1 MCVCVFHRRAYD
13 GGVCGGGGKARST
26 HSLKSG
32 HDKKLIVVGSVVEV
46 GVAFGSDGRAD
57 VTVTVDGTLRGAIA
71 RGLPGPLS
79 PAVFLSGR
87 WGANGVTI
95 M

>member
-1 MCVCVFHRRAYD
+1 MYVFHRSASN
-13 GGVCGGGGKARST
+13 GIVWGGGEARST
-26 HSLKSG
+26 HDLDSG
-32 HDKKLIVVGSVVEV
+32 HDMERIVVGSVVEV

-79 PAVFLSGR
+79 PAVFLSGNY
-87 WGANGVTI
+87 GGNGMTF